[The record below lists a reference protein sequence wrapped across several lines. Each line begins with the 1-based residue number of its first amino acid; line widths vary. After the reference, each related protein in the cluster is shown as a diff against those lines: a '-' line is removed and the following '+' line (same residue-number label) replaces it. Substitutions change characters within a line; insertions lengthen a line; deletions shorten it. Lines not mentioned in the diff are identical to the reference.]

1 MHALAD
7 FFSHLVQHAG
17 YAGLFAAMALAN
29 VGAPVGSE
37 IVLPLAGGMAA
48 KGLLSSVWL
57 AIAVAVLAEL
67 TGQTVGYA
75 IGRFGGRPFVD
86 RYGKYIHFH
95 HAELDKAHRFF
106 DRYGKFAI
114 FICRFIPFRSARV
127 CPRPF
132 TARFILF
139 CWSFSTLRSCFW
151 RCLSSCIPELPF
163 WAALGRDGARPST
176 QRENRKTAS
185 VLTSD
190 LRKGL
195 TGKLIIELF
204 CSAESVFAINESN
217 NQRQWLR
224 SAILTC
230 NWLLTISSRS
240 EHHG

>member
-114 FICRFIPFRSARV
+114 FICRFIPVIRGIIGIPAV
-127 CPRPF
+127 IAEMPLGPF
-132 TARFILF
+132 YFWTFCGSLIFCGGLIL
-139 CWSFSTLRSCFW
+139 
-151 RCLSSCIPELPF
+151 
-163 WAALGRDGARPST
+163 AGNALGTHADAVIGTVRHYAVLIVVLAVLAAVAFFVIRNRVAQRSPS
-176 QRENRKTAS
+176 
-185 VLTSD
+185 
-190 LRKGL
+190 
-195 TGKLIIELF
+195 
-204 CSAESVFAINESN
+204 
-217 NQRQWLR
+217 
-224 SAILTC
+224 
-230 NWLLTISSRS
+230 
-240 EHHG
+240 